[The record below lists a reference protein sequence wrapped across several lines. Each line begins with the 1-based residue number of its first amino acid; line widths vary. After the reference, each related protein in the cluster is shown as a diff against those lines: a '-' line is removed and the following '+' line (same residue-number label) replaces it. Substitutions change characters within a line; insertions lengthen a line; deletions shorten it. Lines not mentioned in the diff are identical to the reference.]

1 MSNDYTT
8 EGRAAGAAWRMTAI
22 PVSVAAV
29 ASISPAGAQSQAGVS
44 SARMQEL
51 QQQTMEAVIASLE
64 AAVAREEAR
73 AMAEQLNGNEAQ
85 AARHRE
91 MAERL
96 KTGVEQARART
107 GTAMAQA
114 EVPTPPTPPPPPV
127 PNPIPEIPA
136 GAVIMTL
143 ALFATIVL
151 LALGIPIVRAFLRRA
166 NRQAAPAVPDA
177 ETQAQLRD
185 IGLAVEAIAIEV
197 ERIGE
202 SQRNLD
208 RLYSGARQ

>member
-1 MSNDYTT
+1 MMSNDYTT
-8 EGRAAGAAWRMTAI
+8 AGRPAGTAWRLTAI
-22 PVSVAAV
+22 PVSVAAA
-29 ASISPAGAQSQAGVS
+29 ASISPAGAQSRGAVS
-44 SARMQEL
+44 PARMQEL
-51 QQQTMEAVIASLE
+51 QEQALEAVVESLR
-64 AAVAREEAR
+64 AAAAREEAR
-73 AMAEQLNGNEAQ
+73 AMAEELNGNEAQ

-96 KTGVEQARART
+96 MMGMRQAQERS

-114 EVPTPPTPPPPPV
+114 GTPTPPAPPPP
-127 PNPIPEIPA
+127 PIPEIPA
-136 GAVIMTL
+136 GAVVMTL

-151 LALGIPIVRAFLRRA
+151 LALGVPLARAFLRRA

-177 ETQAQLRD
+177 ATQAQLRD

-208 RLYSGARQ
+208 RLYSGVRQ

>member
-8 EGRAAGAAWRMTAI
+8 EGRAASAAWRTTAI
-22 PVSVAAV
+22 PVSVAAA
-29 ASISPAGAQSQAGVS
+29 ASISPAGAQSQGGVS

-51 QQQTMEAVIASLE
+51 QQQTMEAVIASLQ

-96 KTGVEQARART
+96 KMGVEQARARM

-114 EVPTPPTPPPPPV
+114 EVPTPPAPPPPPV

-136 GAVIMTL
+136 GAVVMTL

-151 LALGIPIVRAFLRRA
+151 LALGIPIARAFLRRA

-202 SQRNLD
+202 SQRSLD